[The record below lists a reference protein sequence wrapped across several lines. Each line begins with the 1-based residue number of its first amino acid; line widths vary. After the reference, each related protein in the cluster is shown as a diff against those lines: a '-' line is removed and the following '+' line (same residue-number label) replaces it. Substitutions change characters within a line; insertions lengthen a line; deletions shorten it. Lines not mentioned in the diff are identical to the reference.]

1 MAQGAAPTKCIIH
14 GPSTSCAHVGQAAF
28 FYITARDAYGN
39 LSRNGG
45 EVLPP
50 WPRLRPLP

>member
-14 GPSTSCAHVGQAAF
+14 GPSTSVAHVGQAAF

-50 WPRLRPLP
+50 WPRLRPSP